1 MQALDITRVSEGQR
15 LREISEAQVASLM
28 DSIADIGLLN
38 PITVYPCEIQDGAV
52 AMDGFGLIAGAHRL
66 EACRRL
72 GLAEIPAHVVELGE
86 LERQIAECDENL
98 CGAKLSPSEKALFTK
113 RRKQAYEALHPET
126 RNGATGIGR
135 DKVRQVG
142 EANGAERFTADTAA
156 KTGESERVVQRNAER
171 GERISQEA
179 LEVIR
184 GTDLDKGTY
193 LDQIKKIP
201 LSEQAKRARADL
213 KDQRS
218 QTGIQRRI
226 APKVADAPLDD
237 VDALEA
243 QVRALMTAWNKASR
257 EAREEF
263 LGRIDKP
270 VMDRGDADLSV
281 PGFLRR
287 DKQARAV

>member
-1 MQALDITRVSEGQR
+1 MPSVDIALVSDGQR

-28 DSIADIGLLN
+28 ESIADIGLLN
-38 PITVYPCEIQDGAV
+38 PITVYPSEIQDGAV
-52 AMDGFGLIAGAHRL
+52 AVDGFGLIAGAHRL

-98 CGAKLSPSEKALFTK
+98 CGTKLTPSEKALFTK

-126 RNGATGIGR
+126 RHGENQHSRSCQIG
-135 DKVRQVG
+135 DSTS
-142 EANGAERFTADTAA
+142 AERFTADTAA

-193 LDQIKKIP
+193 LDQIKKVP
-201 LSEQAKRARADL
+201 LSEQAKRARSDL

-226 APKVADAPLDD
+226 APKVADEPLDD

-243 QVRALMTAWNKASR
+243 QVRALMSAWNKASR

-263 LGRIDKP
+263 FARIDRP
-270 VMDRGDADLSV
+270 VMDRGDDDLSV

-287 DKQARAV
+287 TG

>member
-38 PITVYPCEIQDGAV
+38 PITVYPCDIQDGAV
-52 AMDGFGLIAGAHRL
+52 EVKGFGLIAGAHRL

-98 CGAKLSPSEKALFTK
+98 CGAKLTPSEKALFTK

-126 RNGATGIGR
+126 RNGENQHTR
-135 DKVRQVG
+135 VRQIG
-142 EANGAERFTADTAA
+142 EGSTAERFTADTAA

-193 LDQIKKIP
+193 LDQIKKVP

-213 KDQRS
+213 KDQRTK
-218 QTGIQRRI
+218 TGIQRRI
-226 APKVADAPLDD
+226 APKVADEPLDD

-243 QVRALMTAWNKASR
+243 QVRALMAAWNKASR

-270 VMDRGDADLSV
+270 VMDCGDDDLSI

-287 DKQARAV
+287 TG

>member
-1 MQALDITRVSEGQR
+1 MPSVDIALVSDGQR

-28 DSIADIGLLN
+28 ESIADIGLLN
-38 PITVYPCEIQDGAV
+38 PITVYPSEIQDGAV
-52 AMDGFGLIAGAHRL
+52 AVDGFGLIAGAHRL

-98 CGAKLSPSEKALFTK
+98 CGTKLTPSEKALFTK

-126 RNGATGIGR
+126 RNGENQHTR
-135 DKVRQVG
+135 VRQFG
-142 EANGAERFTADTAA
+142 EGSTAERFTADTAA

-193 LDQIKKIP
+193 LDQIKKVP
-201 LSEQAKRARADL
+201 LSEQAKRARSDL

-226 APKVADAPLDD
+226 APKVADEPLDD

-270 VMDRGDADLSV
+270 VMDRGDDDLSV

-287 DKQARAV
+287 TG

>member
-1 MQALDITRVSEGQR
+1 MPSVDIALVSDGQR

-28 DSIADIGLLN
+28 ESIADIGLLN
-38 PITVYPCEIQDGAV
+38 PITVYPSEIQDGAV
-52 AMDGFGLIAGAHRL
+52 AVDGFGLIAGAHRL

-98 CGAKLSPSEKALFTK
+98 CGTKLTPSEKALFTK

-142 EANGAERFTADTAA
+142 EANPAERFTADTAA

-201 LSEQAKRARADL
+201 LSEQAKRARSDL

-226 APKVADAPLDD
+226 APKVADEPLDD

-243 QVRALMTAWNKASR
+243 QVRALMSAWNKASR

-270 VMDRGDADLSV
+270 VMDRGDDDLSV

-287 DKQARAV
+287 TG

>member
-1 MQALDITRVSEGQR
+1 MPSVDIALVSDGQR

-28 DSIADIGLLN
+28 ESIADIGLLN
-38 PITVYPCEIQDGAV
+38 PITVYPSEIQDGAV
-52 AMDGFGLIAGAHRL
+52 AVDGFGLIAGAHRL

-98 CGAKLSPSEKALFTK
+98 CGTKLTPSEKALFTK

-126 RNGATGIGR
+126 RNGENQHTR
-135 DKVRQVG
+135 VRQFG
-142 EANGAERFTADTAA
+142 EGSTAERFTADTAA

-193 LDQIKKIP
+193 LDQIKKVP
-201 LSEQAKRARADL
+201 LSEQAKRARSDL

-226 APKVADAPLDD
+226 APKVADEPLDD
-237 VDALEA
+237 VGALEA
-243 QVRALMTAWNKASR
+243 QVRALMSAWNKASR

-263 LGRIDKP
+263 LSRIDKP
-270 VMDRGDADLSV
+270 VMDRGDDDLSV

-287 DKQARAV
+287 TG